1 VGLVPILRGSDT
13 GSEVMTCLAAP
24 MVGSMVSS
32 VILALFVLPAL
43 HLLWQQTSLNS
54 EKPE

>member
-1 VGLVPILRGSDT
+1 PALL
-13 GSEVMTCLAAP
+13 CLATP